1 MRDEAIRTVRLFNRT
16 VAERLGAYNDRFLG
30 RRRPY
35 GESRTLWEIGREG
48 AEVRELRTRL
58 GLDSGYAT
66 RVIHSLKRQ
75 GLVFIEPATT
85 DGRVRRVRP
94 TLAGLAELAELDRRS
109 DELAWSFVEPLTG
122 DQRERLLAAMTE
134 AERLLRASTAVI
146 AVEDATTPDARWCI
160 ERYFADLND
169 RFETGFDAGNS
180 IAATPEE
187 LTLPRGALLVARL
200 HGQPVGCGAL
210 KLHADA
216 PCEIKR
222 MWVAPDVRGLGVG
235 RRLLADLE
243 ALARRHG
250 ARVARLETNRSLKE
264 AIQLYRSSGYR
275 EVPAF
280 NDEPYAHHW
289 FQKDL

>member
-16 VAERLGAYNDRFLG
+16 VAERIGAYNDRFLG
-30 RRRPY
+30 RGRPY

-58 GLDSGYAT
+58 GLDSGYTT
-66 RVIHSLKRQ
+66 RVIQSLSRQ
-75 GLVFIEPATT
+75 GLVVAEPGKT
-85 DGRVRRVRP
+85 DRRVRHVRL
-94 TLAGLAELAELDRRS
+94 TRAGLAELAELDRRS

-134 AERLLRASTAVI
+134 AERLLKASAIVI
-146 AVEDATTPDARWCI
+146 AAEDSMTLDARWCF

-169 RFETGFDAGNS
+169 RFETGFDASNS
-180 IAATPEE
+180 IPAEPEE
-187 LTLPRGALLVARL
+187 LAPPRGALLIARL
-200 HGQPVGCGAL
+200 HGRPVGCGAL

-222 MWVAPDVRGLGVG
+222 MWVAPEVRGLGVG
-235 RRLLADLE
+235 RRLLTELE
-243 ALARRHG
+243 ALARCRG
-250 ARVARLETNRSLKE
+250 ARVARLETNSSLKE

-280 NDEPYAHHW
+280 NHEPYAHHW